1 MSFIKGLIGGAVK
14 GVKTLVQNA
23 KVGKAA
29 TAAGFLQPQIIKQQQ
44 AETSAAV
51 AKNSNVILIVVL
63 SVVAFITLLI
73 AIFKRK

>member
-1 MSFIKGLIGGAVK
+1 MSLIKDLIGGAVK

-29 TAAGFLQPQIIKQQQ
+29 TAAGFLQPQIVQQQ
-44 AETSAAV
+44 KAETSAAV
-51 AKNSNVILIVVL
+51 AKSSNVILIVVL

>member
-1 MSFIKGLIGGAVK
+1 MSFIKNLIGGAVK

-23 KVGKAA
+23 KVGKQA

-44 AETSAAV
+44 AETTAAV
-51 AKNSNVILIVVL
+51 AKSSNVILIVVL